1 MAISPIVY
9 RPMFLENVRFVVSRR
24 ADMDAEPTTTRTT
37 GYDRDLHMYIEPPC
51 EQDLNTMRFIK
62 WLVDTSRLEG
72 DTKGERN

>member
-1 MAISPIVY
+1 
-9 RPMFLENVRFVVSRR
+9 
-24 ADMDAEPTTTRTT
+24 MDAEPTTTRTT

-72 DTKGERN
+72 DTSYD